1 MTPDRIEALQA
12 QFNTMNRRVNEWCIL
27 QGNSRTKKGAE
38 TVMAMLQ
45 ARQVADELLKAL
57 WQEATE
63 GLMLRDAYLTALH
76 AAHTGDFPAVH

>member
-1 MTPDRIEALQA
+1 MTADRIEALQA

-27 QGNSRTKKGAE
+27 QGNRRSKKGTE

-45 ARQVADELLKAL
+45 ARQVAEELLKAL

-76 AAHTGDFPAVH
+76 AAHTGDFPTAH